1 MLATSALRTT
11 FVMFA
16 KWHRVRN
23 ISEVRDDPSADDSEK
38 LSDAR
43 LFGDSSGLLKCSFIF
58 YQSVVNTESHYT
70 WSQTA
75 APDTHLKIFLID
87 LNMIYFLTDV

>member
-58 YQSVVNTESHYT
+58 YQR
-70 WSQTA
+70 A
-75 APDTHLKIFLID
+75 LLIGLKCCEYGITPGLKQLHRIP
-87 LNMIYFLTDV
+87 I